1 MSKCDVLICGAGA
14 AGLTLAIDLARRG
27 VSARLIDKLDGP
39 FAGSRG
45 KGIQPR
51 TQEIFE
57 DLGVIDHMIAR
68 GGEYP
73 MQRFYGKDGS
83 THDES
88 LLEPFEVTTEEPYHM
103 ALMIP
108 QFASEGVLRAKLLEY
123 GRVPEFATELTGFT
137 QDPEGVTATLRTPN
151 GIETIQACYLIG
163 CDGGRSFVRHHLE
176 IDFPGKTLGVRV
188 LTADVRVPGLSRE
201 VGHRWNDGDMSAQL
215 GFDPLQGTDLFCLQ
229 APVPL
234 EGDVDLSA
242 EGLTSFVRE
251 RAGQNFQNLTII
263 DVTWSTV
270 FIMSARLAAKYRVGR
285 AFLCGDAAH
294 VHPPT
299 GGQGLNTSVQD
310 AYNLGWKLAQAL
322 ATSDD
327 KILATYE
334 EERRPIAEGMLGLS
348 TKILKAEQEHGGRK
362 RGREV
367 LQLDLSYAGSSVT
380 VTEPAKR
387 LRVAGDRAPD
397 APFTTAVG
405 LPRRLFEVFRGPHF
419 TLLAY
424 EPSIELKPQFG
435 LQIYRISEH
444 GEIFDRDGAIAR
456 AYGLSQGDLVL
467 IRPDGYIGA
476 IVPESSF
483 EKLSRLFQ

>member
-27 VSARLIDKLDGP
+27 LSARLIDKLDCP

-57 DLGVIDHMIAR
+57 DLGVIDHIISR

-73 MQRFYGKDGS
+73 LQRFYAKDGS
-83 THDES
+83 YRDES
-88 LLEPFEVTTEEPYHM
+88 LLDPFEVTTEEPYHM

-108 QFASEGVLRAKLLEY
+108 QFATEAVLRAKLLEY
-123 GRVPEFATELTGFT
+123 KRNPEFATELTGFT
-137 QDPEGVTATLRTPN
+137 QDAEGVTATLKTPK
-151 GIETIQACYLIG
+151 GVEIIHARYLIG
-163 CDGGRSFVRHHLE
+163 CDGGRSFVRQHLE
-176 IDFPGKTLGVRV
+176 IDFPGKTLGVRA

-201 VGHRWNDGDMSAQL
+201 VGHNWNDGDMSAEV
-215 GFDPLQGTDLFCLQ
+215 GFDPLQGTDLFCLK
-229 APVPL
+229 APIPL
-234 EGDVDLSA
+234 EREVDLSA
-242 EGLTSFVRE
+242 EGLTAFVHQRT
-251 RAGQNFQNLTII
+251 AQNLTIT
-263 DVTWSTV
+263 DVAWSSV
-270 FIMSARLAAKYRVGR
+270 FMMGARLAAKYRVGR

-322 ATSDD
+322 TTKDD
-327 KILATYE
+327 RMLATYE
-334 EERRPIAEGMLGLS
+334 EERRPIAAGMLGLS
-348 TKILKAEQEHGGRK
+348 TEILKSEQERGGRK

-367 LQLDLSYAGSSVT
+367 FQLDLSYAGSSIT
-380 VTEPAKR
+380 VTEPAQR

-397 APFTTAVG
+397 APFTTPAG

-424 EPSIELKPQFG
+424 EPSIELRAQFG
-435 LQIYRISEH
+435 LQIYRISEC
-444 GEIFDRDGAIAR
+444 GEILDTEGAIAR
-456 AYGLSQGDLVL
+456 AYALNHGDLVL

-483 EKLSRLFQ
+483 ERLSRLLES